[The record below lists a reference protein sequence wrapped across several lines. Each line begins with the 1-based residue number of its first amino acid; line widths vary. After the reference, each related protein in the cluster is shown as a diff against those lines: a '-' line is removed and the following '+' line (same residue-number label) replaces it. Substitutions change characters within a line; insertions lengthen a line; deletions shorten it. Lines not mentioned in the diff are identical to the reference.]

1 MALIIISKFARM
13 GNMSAAYV
21 YEPRYI
27 ITHDMLRYV
36 GEIEAAREVVSHAA
50 LVPAWEAQFRQ
61 EALSRSIHHGT
72 HLEGNELSLEQ
83 AERIV
88 TLNET
93 LAEVAA
99 QKAGIVGRDRDVQ
112 EVINYRRAM
121 AWIDELGK
129 SASETLI
136 VGDKLFKDLH
146 DIVTYRLLPEEQRG
160 VFRTVDVV
168 VKNSRT
174 GEVTFRPPKS
184 ENIGVQLAG
193 FFSWLNS
200 PGGRQHHSVL
210 RAGIT
215 HYELVRIHPFTD
227 GNGRTARA
235 MALLLMYE
243 EGYDVKRF
251 FSLDEYFD
259 RNALDY
265 YEALGSVGSG
275 ESYDLTIW
283 LEYFARGLA
292 AELNRVKLQVL
303 KLSRDM
309 QLKAKIGHQ
318 VALSERQIKI
328 LETVQNNGG
337 RAVSADFEKVLP
349 MVSVD
354 TVLRDLKDLLN
365 KGLIKKRGKT
375 KGAYYELTN

>member
-1 MALIIISKFARM
+1 MMDQPKS
-13 GNMSAAYV
+13 GTVYE

-36 GEIEAAREVVSHAA
+36 GEVEAAREVVNHAA

-61 EALSRSIHHGT
+61 DALSRTIHHGT
-72 HLEGNELSLEQ
+72 HLEGNELSREQ
-83 AERIV
+83 AVRIV
-88 TLNET
+88 QLNET
-93 LAEVAA
+93 LAERAA

-121 AWIDELGK
+121 EWIDSVGK
-129 SASETLI
+129 PAKEP
-136 VGDKLFKDLH
+136 VVVNERLFCDLH
-146 DIVTYRLLPEEQRG
+146 DIISFRLLPEGQRG
-160 VFRTVDVV
+160 VYRLVDVV

-174 GEVTFRPPKS
+174 GEVTFRPPKVDD
-184 ENIGVQLAG
+184 IGTQLKG
-193 FFSWLNS
+193 FFGWLNS
-200 PGGRQHHSVL
+200 ESGRRHHPVI

-215 HYELVRIHPFTD
+215 HYELVRVHPFTD

-235 MALLLMYE
+235 LALLLLFI

-251 FSLDEYFD
+251 FSLDEYYD
-259 RNALDY
+259 QDAAEYYTALQ
-265 YEALGSVGSG
+265 SVGSG
-275 ESYDLTIW
+275 ESYDLTYW
-283 LEYFARGLA
+283 LEYFTLGLA
-292 AELNRVKLQVL
+292 KELNKVKLEVL
-303 KLSRDM
+303 KLSRDI

-328 LETVQNNGG
+328 LETIQNGSGG
-337 RAVSADFEKVLP
+337 RAVSADLEKVLP

-354 TVLRDLKDLLN
+354 TILRDVKDLLR

-375 KGAYYELTN
+375 KGAYYEMAH